1 MIARRLLV
9 VYLTAAM
16 ICSVII
22 VSTTA
27 FIIGPPRSHL
37 QYATSTT
44 AGMRTYLTRKTT
56 TTKII
61 LHESSS
67 STSSSTSSDAAAAL
81 TDFMAKAHEEKIAA
95 MSRVEGKYRGQ
106 IAELEN
112 RIIEL
117 EDLAKQTT
125 PTSGNSYAFPATN
138 KDLTEKVQAYRIFIS
153 DYTVKS
159 QEEKQIAIKAAEN
172 KMSAKYEAIIDE
184 LSVKGNK

>member
-27 FIIGPPRSHL
+27 FIIGPPRPHL

-67 STSSSTSSDAAAAL
+67 STSTSSDAAAAL

-112 RIIEL
+112 KIIEL
-117 EDLAKQTT
+117 EVLAKQTT

-159 QEEKQIAIKAAEN
+159 QEEKQNAIKAAEN